1 MKKELRVMKKKYQ
14 RLKAST
20 RELRVSRKK
29 TKGNTKKYKRVSDY
43 SSSDKSG
50 EISDESDIDMSE

>member
-14 RLKAST
+14 KLKASA

-29 TKGNTKKYKRVSDY
+29 TKGNEKKHKKVTSW
-43 SSSDKSG
+43 SSSEGSY
-50 EISDESDIDMSE
+50 EISDESDIDSE